1 MAVEFRVKKYPEQ
14 KYSTVKVDSKSSTVA
29 QLKEAIGKSLAI
41 ELGDYLFFWAAYKA
55 DVIGLDSEQDSATV
69 EAAGILN
76 GGVIIARPAARKVF
90 HKKKTRGKEEKSEG
104 KSGGSA
110 DLLPSGTTP
119 ENIFEK
125 LESSKGKTREACLD
139 YLDKNAKKAFE
150 SKAFLKVSQKTV
162 TEVLQRDTL
171 AIKEGDLF
179 EAVCG
184 WGKAKGGTLKTA
196 LEPYI
201 KYIRFPLF
209 SSKEMATLVT
219 PKGILEP
226 SQTLELFTYIA
237 KKEAKK
243 DSTPELTGSLTMFSA
258 TRRRGAMG
266 LEWDGS
272 SPQPEA
278 TIEEEGR
285 TINVRP
291 VSTNLSIRTKQGWT
305 EGKHTWEIYL
315 HALSSNSSFRAGFCV
330 ERFVDWQR
338 SSWAIG
344 NSSDLTS
351 AGFYSGS
358 MAYGGFSS
366 AGGSAPSFS
375 AGTNLRLELDLDAG
389 TFSACQSGGSM
400 QRLVQNLP
408 KGTKYF
414 PAVTF
419 YDHSNV
425 TKCTIKEIEA

>member
-1 MAVEFRVKKYPEQ
+1 MAVEFRVKKYPEL

-29 QLKEAIGKSLAI
+29 QLKEAIGKSLSI
-41 ELGDYLFFWAAYKA
+41 ELGDYLFFWTAYKA
-55 DVIGLDSEQDSATV
+55 DVVALDSEQDSATV

-90 HKKKTRGKEEKSEG
+90 HKKKIRGKEEKSDG
-104 KSGGSA
+104 KSGSA

-119 ENIFEK
+119 ENVFEK
-125 LESSKGKTREACLD
+125 LESSKGKTREAVLE

-150 SKAFLKVSQKTV
+150 SKSFLKVSQKTV
-162 TEVLQRDTL
+162 VEVVQRDTL
-171 AIKEGDLF
+171 AIKESDLF
-179 EAVCG
+179 EAVCNY
-184 WGKAKGGTLKTA
+184 GKAKGGTLKTA
-196 LEPYI
+196 LEPFI
-201 KYIRFPLF
+201 KHIRFPLF

-226 SQTLELFTYIA
+226 AQTLELFTYIA

-243 DSTPELTGSLTMFSA
+243 DSTPELTGSLTMFNA
-258 TRRRGAMG
+258 TKRKGSLG
-266 LEWDGS
+266 LEWDGT

-278 TIEEEGR
+278 TIEEEGK

-305 EGKHTWEIYL
+305 EGKHQWEIYF
-315 HALSSNSSFRAGFCV
+315 HAISSNSSFRAGFCV

-358 MAYGGFSS
+358 MAYGGFTSG
-366 AGGSAPSFS
+366 GGSAPSFS
-375 AGTNLRLELDLDAG
+375 VGTTLRLELDLDAG
-389 TFSACQSGGSM
+389 TFSACQAGGSM

-414 PAVTF
+414 PACTF

-425 TKCTIKEIEA
+425 TRVTLKEVEA